1 MKLNLKKWVE
11 ERVHFNDLPL
21 KPSPDYMRK
30 WGGKWYWTGGLI
42 TIAFLYEVITGLI
55 LLLYY
60 NPSDPYGTTTYILTS
75 LPFGSLLLTTHLYG
89 AYAMI
94 VLVYVHMFRNY
105 FVGAYKK
112 PRELQWITGVILL
125 ALTLGVGYF
134 GYSLTGDV
142 LSYDAQ
148 DVGEGIAGSIPYIG
162 HYLVDIGFGNGTPTS
177 LFSRFLGWHII
188 FAGLIF
194 LLFGLHF
201 FMAESNGMMPRGKD
215 TGYKVPAVIK
225 DYSGTK
231 PWYPYNFLYMTE
243 LGLITIGF
251 IIFIPSFLGLIPHIP
266 ILLSPFPGPAPTNI
280 LAATIPPYPPW
291 FLLFVY
297 KAVDFGFFAYSP
309 IGPLEASI
317 IFGLIPLIYFLILPF
332 IDKSDSTHP
341 LDRPF
346 FTSVGVLSIIYLIVL
361 SIWGAFTPGVII
373 QPMDVVAVLAP
384 PAVVVFGS
392 VYLISRIWKN
402 GGFVK
407 SEKSMPLSIIIYTF
421 IATLAL
427 YMASKGIASL
437 ITHFDGSNA
446 LMTVISLLSAPVAI
460 VGLSESIDK
469 SKDIKMK
476 GWGLPSLIAVL
487 ILTLLVWVIAYYSI
501 GLNPVSQA
509 QIFGMMLGTAFIITG
524 AIVAIY
530 RRAVYGE

>member
-1 MKLNLKKWVE
+1 MKLNLNEWIK
-11 ERVHFNDLPL
+11 ERLHFEDLPL

-60 NPSDPYGTTTYILTS
+60 NPADPYGSTQYVLNQ
-75 LPFGSLLLTTHLYG
+75 LPLGSLLLSTHLYG

-148 DVGEGIAGSIPYIG
+148 DVGRGIAGSIPYIG
-162 HYLVDIGFGNGTPTS
+162 QALVNIGFGNGTPTS

-201 FMAESNGMMPRGKD
+201 FMAESNGMMPRPKD
-215 TGYKVPAVIK
+215 TNFKAPAVIT
-225 DYSGTK
+225 DYSSAK
-231 PWYPYNFLYMTE
+231 PWYPYNFLYMIE
-243 LGLITIGF
+243 LGLFTLGF
-251 IIFIPSFLGLIPHIP
+251 IIFIPSFLGSIPNIP

-291 FLLFVY
+291 FLLFIY
-297 KAVDFGFFAYSP
+297 KVVDFSVFAYSP
-309 IGPLEASI
+309 IGALEASI
-317 IFGLIPLIYFLILPF
+317 IFGLIPLIYLLLLPF
-332 IDKSDSTHP
+332 LDRSESTHP

-346 FTSVGVLSIIYLIVL
+346 FTSVGILSIVYLIVL
-361 SIWGAFTPGVII
+361 SIWGAFTPGII
-373 QPMDVVAVLAP
+373 ISTPDVAVVLLP
-384 PAVVVFGS
+384 PAIIVFGS
-392 VYLISRIWKN
+392 IYLISRMWKK
-402 GGFVK
+402 GKWVA
-407 SEKSMPLSIIIYTF
+407 SERTMPLSIVIYALL
-421 IATLAL
+421 ATLVV
-427 YMASKGIASL
+427 YIASKSISAMLLHAS
-437 ITHFDGSNA
+437 GSNA
-446 LMTVISLLSAPVAI
+446 LLTGLSILASPVAI
-460 VGLSESIDK
+460 MGLSQSVDK
-469 SKDIKMK
+469 ARDAKMK
-476 GWGLPSLIAVL
+476 GWGLGPILTML
-487 ILTLLVWVIAYYSI
+487 ILTLIVWAIAFYAFM
-501 GLNPVSQA
+501 LNPITKA
-509 QIFGMMLGTAFIITG
+509 QLFGMLLGTAFILTG
-524 AIVAIY
+524 AIIAVY
-530 RRAVYGE
+530 RRYAYGE